1 MIASAIPQSLA
12 ENPLLSQWIAF
23 EGEDRVRIAT
33 GKVEIGQ
40 GILTALTQIAA
51 EELDVAP
58 ARVRIVSGETDAS
71 PAEGFTSGSYSVAVG
86 GAAIRLVC
94 AEVRE
99 LFLEYLAERLGCR
112 TRELSIEDG
121 KFLLEGEETG
131 RDYWSMV
138 GRIDLQRRSSGS
150 APTKPPSAYRVV
162 GTNLPRLDLPA
173 KVCGAAFIH
182 DLAPENVA
190 HARVLRQ
197 PWRGARLAAL
207 DENAVRKAA
216 KTPIEILREGDF
228 VAFTAASEIAVMRA
242 AEAARARA
250 RWEGGEPAPEGIGE
264 PAWLKAQPS
273 RDRTVQSGPPGIQ
286 SEGRVIEARYSRPF
300 LTYGSIGPSCA
311 LAELK
316 DGALKIWS
324 HCQGPAVQRDWIAR
338 ALGLKAAQVTVF
350 HRQGAGA
357 YGHNT
362 ADDAAFDAAFI
373 ATRMPGHT
381 VRAQWS
387 REDEFSSAPISP
399 ATIIELRAMLGPDQ
413 RPADWSIEIWSPPH
427 ARRPGMNSNLNLLG
441 AEALPDAAPLNEPAD
456 VPDERGGGA
465 TRNAYA
471 IYDLPRHR
479 LIHHLLPRVPL
490 RTSSLRGL
498 GAWGNVFAIE
508 SFIDELAQAAGE
520 DPVSYRLSLLSD
532 TRARRVVETAAQM
545 SGWFESRG
553 AGEGREVKGGCALG
567 FGFARYKNIA
577 SYAAVVAKV
586 EVEEEVRLKR
596 VWCAVDAGLV
606 ISPDGAKN
614 QIEGGIIQ
622 GASFVLKERV
632 RFEGGKVAT
641 ATWEDYPILRFSEA
655 PEIDIRLIEA
665 PNEPALGLGEA
676 SVGPTGAAI
685 GNAVARALGQRIR
698 DLPLTRER
706 IMAVL
711 LQP

>member
-1 MIASAIPQSLA
+1 MIASALPQSLID
-12 ENPLLSQWIAF
+12 NPILSQWVAF
-23 EGEDRVRIAT
+23 EAPGRVRVAT

-58 ARVRIVSGETDAS
+58 ARVRIVSGETDTS
-71 PAEGFTSGSYSVAVG
+71 PGEGFTSGSYSIAVG
-86 GAAIRLVC
+86 GAAIRLAC
-94 AEVRE
+94 AEVRAI
-99 LFLEYLAERLGCR
+99 FVEYLAERLGCR
-112 TRELSIEDG
+112 TRELSIKDG
-121 KFLLEGEETG
+121 KFLLEGKDTG
-131 RDYWSMV
+131 RDYWSMA
-138 GRIDLQRRSSGS
+138 GKIDLHLRATGS
-150 APTKPPSAYRVV
+150 APTKPPADYRIV
-162 GTNLPRLDLPA
+162 GRNLPRLDLPA
-173 KVCGAAFIH
+173 KLCGAAFIH
-182 DLAPENVA
+182 DLAPENVV

-207 DENAVRKAA
+207 DESAVRKAA
-216 KTPIEILREGDF
+216 KAPIEILREGDF
-228 VAFTAASEIAVMRA
+228 VAFTAASEIAAMRA
-242 AEAARARA
+242 AEAARAHA
-250 RWEGGEPAPEGIGE
+250 SWEGGEPVLGGSGESTSEIGE
-264 PAWLKAQPS
+264 SAWLKAQFS
-273 RDRTVQSGPPGIQ
+273 RDRTVESGSPGAR
-286 SEGRVIEARYSRPF
+286 EGRVIEARYSRPF

-338 ALGLKAAQVTVF
+338 ALGLKPSQVTVF

-373 ATRMPGHT
+373 ATRMPGRT
-381 VRAQWS
+381 VRVQWS
-387 REDEFSSAPISP
+387 REDEFACAPISP
-399 ATIIELRAMLGPDQ
+399 AMAIELRAVLGPDQ
-413 RPADWSIEIWSPPH
+413 RPLDWSIEIWSPPH
-427 ARRPGMNSNLNLLG
+427 AQRPGMNGNLNLIG
-441 AEALPDAAPLNEPAD
+441 AEALPNAPPRNEPGD

-465 TRNAYA
+465 TRNAWP
-471 IYDLPRHR
+471 IYGFPNQK

-508 SFIDELAQAAGE
+508 SFMDELAQAAGE

-532 TRARRVVETAAQM
+532 PRARRVVETAAQM
-545 SGWFESRG
+545 SGWFE
-553 AGEGREVKGGCALG
+553 GREGLG

-577 SYAAVVAKV
+577 SYAAVVAEV
-586 EVEEEVRLKR
+586 EVEEEVGLKR
-596 VWCAVDAGLV
+596 VWCAADAGLV

-614 QIEGGIIQ
+614 QIEGGIIM

-641 ATWEDYPILRFSEA
+641 ATWDDYPILRFSEA

-665 PNEPALGLGEA
+665 PDEPTLGLGEA
-676 SVGPTGAAI
+676 AVGPTGAAI

-706 IMAVL
+706 IMAAL
-711 LQP
+711 LAE